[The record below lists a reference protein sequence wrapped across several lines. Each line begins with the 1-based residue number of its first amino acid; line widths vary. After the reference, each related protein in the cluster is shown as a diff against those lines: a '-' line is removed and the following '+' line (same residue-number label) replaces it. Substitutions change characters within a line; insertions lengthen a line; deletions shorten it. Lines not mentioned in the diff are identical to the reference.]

1 MAGWPRSRKQQ
12 PTRGGKEGGGLLC
25 SADARRTYIFLVTR
39 HKKPCAALFTIT
51 SSKSEIT
58 HRGRTSL
65 RFGVKVSGLPRRS
78 RRPFNLSLFPPPESS
93 RLVGTLSRSERYL
106 SRNEKAEKNGHW
118 TKRDWLCVT
127 RARRSR
133 LLRNAGL
140 FYLPPPQNSRGGIRV
155 VLCILGQFGLVLE
168 AVVTH
173 RD

>member
-1 MAGWPRSRKQQ
+1 MAGRALENSQHR
-12 PTRGGKEGGGLLC
+12 EGRRERGGLLC
-25 SADARRTYIFLVTR
+25 QADARRTYIFLVTR

-58 HRGRTSL
+58 NRGRTSL
-65 RFGVKVSGLPRRS
+65 SFGVKVSGLPRRH
-78 RRPFNLSLFPPPESS
+78 RGRLILSIFFLPSESY
-93 RLVGTLSRSERYL
+93 RLVGTLSRSEGYL
-106 SRNEKAEKNGHW
+106 SCNEKRGRREKNGHW
-118 TKRDWLCVT
+118 TKRDWLCLT

-140 FYLPPPQNSRGGIRV
+140 FYPQKSLRRTSA